1 MLFPEHLCLLRGGGD
16 LATGTALRLH
26 RAGFPVAVCELE
38 HPLTV
43 RRTVAVSTALTDSSG
58 VTTVEGMTAR
68 RVDRL
73 EELATEAATGAV
85 PVIIC
90 PSLPPSDVVSRS
102 VVIDARLL
110 KSNPDTSVDDAP
122 LVVALGPGYSAGR
135 DCHVVVET
143 LRGPDLGRVILDGPA
158 AADTGTPG
166 EVSGRVAE
174 RVLRSPVDGEAQWI
188 RQIGDRVSV
197 GELLGYVGNTPV
209 LAALD
214 GVVRGVVSEGTP
226 LVANTKVGDI
236 DPRCEVS
243 VDRVSDKA
251 LAVGGGV
258 LEAVLAWIDRST

>member
-1 MLFPEHLCLLRGGGD
+1 M
-16 LATGTALRLH
+16 
-26 RAGFPVAVCELE
+26 
-38 HPLTV
+38 
-43 RRTVAVSTALTDSSG
+43 
-58 VTTVEGMTAR
+58 
-68 RVDRL
+68 
-73 EELATEAATGAV
+73 
-85 PVIIC
+85 
-90 PSLPPSDVVSRS
+90 
-102 VVIDARLL
+102 
-110 KSNPDTSVDDAP
+110 DDAP

-143 LRGPDLGRVILDGPA
+143 LRGPGLGRVILDGPA

-174 RVLRSPVDGEAQWI
+174 RVLRSPVDGEARWI

-209 LAALD
+209 LAALE
-214 GVVRGVVSEGTP
+214 GVVRGLVSEGTP